1 VQVFKYPLH
10 PRWVVYDPVAAVAQ
24 DLSAQ
29 AGVVKLVFH
38 SQTPPVLLV
47 TH

>member
-10 PRWVVYDPVAAVAQ
+10 PRWVAYDPVAAVAQ
-24 DLSAQ
+24 ALSAQ
-29 AGVVKLVFH
+29 AGVAKLVFH
-38 SQTPPVLLV
+38 SHALPVLLV